1 MPVAPRLCKR
11 GAMHTCGGI
20 QGCDTA
26 LRELLCCGVYI
37 RVYVYQHGCRRIANQ
52 P

>member
-1 MPVAPRLCKR
+1 MPAAPRLCKC

-20 QGCDTA
+20 QGCNTA
-26 LRELLCCGVYI
+26 LRELLCCD
-37 RVYVYQHGCRRIANQ
+37 VYVYQHGCRSIANQ